1 MTSAS
6 GAITIAKFGIYFQAM
21 MERTFQF
28 VDNSATVD
36 VVTRK
41 LMRSHVMKGKNT
53 GKTLHRRSRLEL
65 VPSRTTQDYFETLS
79 EDEAAK
85 RRNLEISRPV
95 ERNLGNVLHTF
106 HFPVELNESSLKSMH
121 QCKYDHF
128 SISD

>member
-1 MTSAS
+1 MNVTLTSPP
-6 GAITIAKFGIYFQAM
+6 GATNLQQSSKYFFQAM

-36 VVTRK
+36 GVTRK
-41 LMRSHVMKGKNT
+41 LVRSHVMKGKNA
-53 GKTLHRRSRLEL
+53 GKTVHRRSRLEL
-65 VPSRTTQDYFETLS
+65 GASRTTRRYFETLS

-95 ERNLGNVLHTF
+95 ERNLGNVLNTF

-121 QCKYDHF
+121 QCK
-128 SISD
+128 